1 MSEATSQAEGSVMK
15 TAVVTGAS
23 GGIGSAIARRLA
35 ADGFAVIA
43 GYHRAVERADS
54 LVASLPG
61 QGHRAVRIAVD
72 EPPSLTELSLSLEKS
87 PGSLD
92 VLVNCAGMTRS
103 VPHDDLDALDDAT
116 IDEIFTTN
124 WRGPFAAV
132 RALRTLLDKAHGAQ
146 GAVVVNISSVSG
158 VTGQGSNVA
167 YCASK
172 AALDS
177 MTRSLARALAPSVR
191 VVSVSPGW
199 VLGEYADQVPSEYLD
214 AQRSGTPLGRLATA
228 DDVASAVSAVV
239 RDLPFT
245 TGAIISVDGGRP
257 LGLT

>member
-1 MSEATSQAEGSVMK
+1 MSEATSEATGCVMK

-23 GGIGSAIARRLA
+23 GGIGSAITRRLA
-35 ADGFAVIA
+35 HDGFAVIA
-43 GYHRAVERADS
+43 GYHRAAEKADS
-54 LVASLPG
+54 LVAGLPG
-61 QGHRAVRIAVD
+61 QSHRAVRIAVD
-72 EPPSLTELSLSLEKS
+72 EPQSLAELSQLLEKS

-92 VLVNCAGMTRS
+92 VLVNCAGVTRS
-103 VPHDDLDALDDAT
+103 VPHDDLDSLDDTT
-116 IDEIFTTN
+116 IDEIFATN
-124 WRGPFAAV
+124 WRGPFAAI
-132 RALRTLLDKAHGAQ
+132 RALRPLLDKADS
-146 GAVVVNISSVSG
+146 AVVVNISSVSG
-158 VTGQGSNVA
+158 ITGQGSNVA

-177 MTRSLARALAPSVR
+177 MTRSLARALAPSIR

-199 VLGEYADQVPSEYLD
+199 VLGEYADRVPSEYLD

-257 LGLT
+257 LGVT

>member
-1 MSEATSQAEGSVMK
+1 MR

-35 ADGFAVIA
+35 ADGLAVVA
-43 GYHRAVERADS
+43 GYHQAAERAEALVADLPGHGHRAARIAVHEPASLAELADS
-54 LVASLPG
+54 LA
-61 QGHRAVRIAVD
+61 
-72 EPPSLTELSLSLEKS
+72 ES

-92 VLVNCAGMTRS
+92 VLVNCAGTTRP

-116 IDEIFTTN
+116 IDEIFATN
-124 WRGPFAAV
+124 WRGPFASV
-132 RALRTLLDKAHGAQ
+132 RALRPLLDKADH
-146 GAVVVNISSVSG
+146 AVVVNISSVAA

-177 MTRSLARALAPSVR
+177 MTRSLARALAPSIR

-199 VLGEYADQVPSEYLD
+199 VLGEYADQMPTQMLD
-214 AQRSGTPLGRLATA
+214 TQREATPLKRLATA
-228 DDVASAVSAVV
+228 DDVAAAVSAVV
-239 RDLPFT
+239 NDLPFT
-245 TGAIISVDGGRP
+245 TGAVISVDGGRP
-257 LGLT
+257 LGVA

>member
-1 MSEATSQAEGSVMK
+1 MR

-23 GGIGSAIARRLA
+23 GGIGSAISRRLA
-35 ADGFAVIA
+35 TDGLAVVA
-43 GYHRAVERADS
+43 GYHQASERAEALVGGLPGHGHRAARIAVHEPESLAEMADS
-54 LVASLPG
+54 L
-61 QGHRAVRIAVD
+61 
-72 EPPSLTELSLSLEKS
+72 TES

-92 VLVNCAGMTRS
+92 VLVNCAGTTRP

-116 IDEIFTTN
+116 IDQIFATN

-132 RALRTLLDKAHGAQ
+132 RALRPLLDKADH
-146 GAVVVNISSVSG
+146 AVVVNISSVAA

-177 MTRSLARALAPSVR
+177 MTRSLARALAPSIR

-199 VLGEYADQVPSEYLD
+199 VLGEYAERMPTQMLD
-214 AQRSGTPLGRLATA
+214 AQREATPLKRLATA
-228 DDVASAVSAVV
+228 DDVAAAVSAVV
-239 RDLPFT
+239 NDLPFT
-245 TGAIISVDGGRP
+245 TGTIISVDGGRP
-257 LGLT
+257 LGVA